1 MQLAP
6 DQQSVFD
13 AVMLWYNEKPSAYL
27 TIGGFSGCGK
37 TTLIT
42 KLVEELHNTTEIACA
57 CFTGKATNV
66 LQQKLTTP
74 VKISTIHSLI
84 YESEL
89 IDDGKKNYWIHH
101 LKYNLSYEL
110 IIIDEASMISQDI
123 FNDLLS
129 FDIPILFVG
138 DHGQLPPVNDSFNI
152 MKNPVLKLEKIHRQ
166 AEGNPIIKWSM
177 WVREGKLL
185 PYTKEE
191 TDLGSIQR
199 LKADITDDLLKDRT
213 INDLPLFICGIN
225 KTRQH
230 INKKVRK
237 HLFNNS
243 STLQVS
249 EKVVCLKNNK
259 KKQIFNGQ
267 MGTIANLTN
276 EDCDDNHIAATI
288 EMDGGSF
295 FNGKLLK
302 EQFGFLPR
310 GSYQTFEDYVR
321 SLRIDPWFIYRFDY
335 GYCLTTHKAQGSQ
348 APTVVVYNENIYRS
362 EPAMYRRW
370 LYTAITRAEKNLIL
384 IG

>member
-1 MQLAP
+1 MQLSP
-6 DQQSVFD
+6 DQQTVFD
-13 AVMLWYNEKPSAYL
+13 AIMTWHKEKSTPYQ
-27 TIGGFSGCGK
+27 TVGGFSGVGK
-37 TTLIT
+37 STLIA
-42 KLVEELHNTTEIACA
+42 KLVEELNNSTEIACA

-66 LQQKLTTP
+66 LQQKLTTSIN
-74 VKISTIHSLI
+74 ISTIHSLI

-89 IDDGKKNYWIHH
+89 IKEGKKSYWVHH
-101 LKYNLSYEL
+101 LKYDLPYEL

-152 MKNPVLKLEKIHRQ
+152 MKNPALKLEKIHRQ

-191 TDLGSIQR
+191 TELGSIQR
-199 LKADITDDLLKDRT
+199 IKSDITDNLIKDKT
-213 INDLPLFICGIN
+213 INDLPLFICGTN

-230 INKKVRK
+230 INTKIRK
-237 HLFNNS
+237 HLFTNS
-243 STLQVS
+243 STLQIT
-249 EKVVCLKNNK
+249 EKVICLKNNK

-267 MGTIANLTN
+267 VGTVVNITN
-276 EDCDDNHIAATI
+276 EDCDDNYIATTI
-288 EMDGGSF
+288 EMDGDSV

-302 EQFGFLPR
+302 EQFGFLPK
-310 GSYQTFEDYVR
+310 GAYQTFEDYAR
-321 SLRIDPWFIYRFDY
+321 FLKINPTFIYRFDY

-348 APTVVVYNENIYRS
+348 APTVVVYNENIYRND
-362 EPAMYRRW
+362 PAMYRRW